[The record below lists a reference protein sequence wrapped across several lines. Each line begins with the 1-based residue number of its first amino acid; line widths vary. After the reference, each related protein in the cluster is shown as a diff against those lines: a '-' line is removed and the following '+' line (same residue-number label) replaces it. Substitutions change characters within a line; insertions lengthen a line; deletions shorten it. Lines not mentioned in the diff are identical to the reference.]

1 MGYKMLGIFLFII
14 IVILSAYLSF
24 QVPTTLFIQQFRF
37 LHESKDSKYEI
48 LIHINHPITN
58 VQTCWNILGE
68 SSLTLTLN
76 LASMAQTML
85 NTTSKAL

>member
-24 QVPTTLFIQQFRF
+24 QVPKTLFIQQFRF